1 MSSLITLLALAD
13 SRLPTGGHVHSG
25 GMEEAVTSLRIVLAA
40 QQSIDEG
47 RVVEL

>member
-1 MSSLITLLALAD
+1 MNTEQAWFLRTIREDIDLTRSIED
-13 SRLPTGGHVHSG
+13 
-25 GMEEAVTSLRIVLAA
+25 AVTSLRIVLAA